1 MEPILKEYI
10 VEAIEVEKLGEKP
23 KIKKNPEPMLEEL
36 QKKLD
41 EMPDWKTAFEA
52 LTPGQQRAYIL
63 YFSAPKQSKT
73 RQSQIEKCMPR
84 ILEGK
89 GLTE

>member
-23 KIKKNPEPMLEEL
+23 KIKKNPEPMSEEL

-41 EMPDWKTAFEA
+41 EMPDLKTTFEA
-52 LTPGQQRAYIL
+52 LKPGLQRVYIL

-73 RQSQIEKCMPR
+73 RHFTNRKVYAEN
-84 ILEGK
+84 
-89 GLTE
+89 T